1 MPRRKHA
8 AQASAQNIRIVNQK
22 HIERNQGVIEV
33 SPSREHTPF
42 ASDLQTESILEPELT
57 DFCSRLHITP
67 AIIEFHDDDDSD
79 IVSNHSSDIEEETE
93 LRKFTQALQ
102 NGQNAA
108 LKREKEENKKKR
120 GVYSK
125 QSSNTLKRRKLDL
138 INMTSKGFYPLEE
151 YVTRMGV
158 PVKYNKPIPKVDKI
172 SLQEECHRRYGR
184 DD

>member
-1 MPRRKHA
+1 M
-8 AQASAQNIRIVNQK
+8 
-22 HIERNQGVIEV
+22 
-33 SPSREHTPF
+33 
-42 ASDLQTESILEPELT
+42 
-57 DFCSRLHITP
+57 
-67 AIIEFHDDDDSD
+67 EFHDDDDSD

-125 QSSNTLKRRKLDL
+125 QSSNTLKCRKLDL

-172 SLQEECHRRYGR
+172 SLQEESEESSDEANAR
-184 DD
+184 DRDTSSEAHLGTHTMPGAVDTAYAWSPKKAVELTMVMGLQTMQDNVWAQANVLKIFDKRPT